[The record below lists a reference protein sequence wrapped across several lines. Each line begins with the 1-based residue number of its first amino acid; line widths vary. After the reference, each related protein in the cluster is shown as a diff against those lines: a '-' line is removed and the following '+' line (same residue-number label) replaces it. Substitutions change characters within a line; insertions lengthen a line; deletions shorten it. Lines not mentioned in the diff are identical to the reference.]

1 MSDESLF
8 LAELNAVLALNRV
21 PLKIVPQF
29 DDSGER
35 IGFVLRHL
43 KKGKNI
49 YEVKHKDPN
58 IAAMVFQAFFTG
70 LVGGVKLGI
79 ADETTLARLREWE
92 PPEKLD

>member
-8 LAELNAVLALNRV
+8 LAEWNAVFALHKM
-21 PLKIVPQF
+21 PLKIFPQF
-29 DDSGER
+29 DDSGKR
-35 IGFVLRHL
+35 IGFVLRNL

-49 YEVKHKDPN
+49 YEVKHKNPN

-70 LVGGVKLGI
+70 LVGGVELGI
-79 ADETTLARLREWE
+79 ADATALARLREWE